1 MAATPPPQEQVGADD
16 VDMGRRK
23 HDAPRILTTG
33 RAFVRRFRS
42 EIRAERRLIS
52 GAFLALITQAL
63 LRLLEP
69 WPLGLVIDA
78 LVAQRGDESTALPA
92 MAEKLA
98 PLELFLFAAVAIVAI
113 AVARAIAGY
122 SGTIGFALVGN
133 RVLTRARERVFRHL
147 QSLSLAF
154 HTRSRSGDIVVRVIG
169 DVGTVRDVT
178 VTALLPLL
186 MNGLVLA
193 GMLSVMLWLDAR
205 LTAAALITV
214 PLFWLT
220 MIRLGRRIQT
230 VSRKQRRQEGDLAS
244 TAAES
249 LVGIETVQA
258 LSLGERFSAAFGRQ
272 NAGSMREGVKAKRL
286 SARLE
291 RTVDVLAALATGLV
305 LYFGARLALNGE
317 LRPGELVIFMSYLKT
332 AIRPVRAMAK
342 YTARLAKASAAAERV
357 LEILDEVPEID
368 DAPDAVEATDIRG
381 DVAFES
387 VALAYPT
394 GEPSIDESARSFR
407 PVLQG
412 IDLAIPAGA
421 RVAVIGESGA
431 GKSTLTSA
439 LLRLID
445 PVAGRVTLD
454 GENLRRFTVA
464 SLRRQIA
471 VVPQEALL
479 FTGSI
484 AENIAMARPES
495 TPDEIEESA
504 RAACAHA
511 FIEALP
517 RGYATPLG
525 ERGADLSVGQRRRL
539 SIARASLSRAPVVI
553 LDEPLAGLDP
563 ENRQAVELALSRSI
577 EGRTTFLVTHDVEQ
591 ALESD
596 LVIALD
602 SGRIAEWGPPSE
614 LLARDGFLSR
624 WHRFSA
630 RSVAPTDRH
639 REVPHARLG

>member
-1 MAATPPPQEQVGADD
+1 V
-16 VDMGRRK
+16 GRRK
-23 HDAPRILTTG
+23 HDAPRILATG
-33 RAFVRRFRS
+33 RAFLRRFRG
-42 EIRAERRLIS
+42 EIRAERRLLT
-52 GAFLALITQAL
+52 GAFLALLAQAL

-78 LVAQRGDESTALPA
+78 LVAQHGDGSSALPEIA
-92 MAEKLA
+92 ARLD
-98 PLELFLFAAVAIVAI
+98 PVELFLFAAVAIVAI
-113 AVARAIAGY
+113 AIARAVAGY

-147 QSLSLAF
+147 QSLSMAF

-186 MNGLVLA
+186 MNGLVLV

-205 LTAAALITV
+205 LTAAALVTV

-258 LSLGERFSAAFGRQ
+258 LSLGERFATAFGRQ

-317 LRPGELVIFMSYLKT
+317 LRPGELVVFMSYLKT

-368 DAPDAVEATDIRG
+368 DAPDAIDARDLRG
-381 DVAFES
+381 EIGFEDVT
-387 VALAYPT
+387 LAYPVA
-394 GEPSIDESARSFR
+394 PSKDDPDPQAAR
-407 PVLQG
+407 PVLEG
-412 IDLAIPAGA
+412 ISLSIPAGA

-431 GKSTLTSA
+431 GKSTLMAS

-445 PVAGRVTLD
+445 PVQGRITFD
-454 GENLRRFTVA
+454 GEDLRRFTVA

-484 AENIAMARPES
+484 AENVSMGRPEA
-495 TPDEIEESA
+495 TPAEVEASA
-504 RAACAHA
+504 RAACAHG

-517 RGYATPLG
+517 NGYATQLG

-577 EGRTTFLVTHDVEQ
+577 EGRTTFLVTHEVDQ
-591 ALESD
+591 ALDCD

-602 SGRIAEWGPPSE
+602 SGRIAEWGPPAE
-614 LLARDGFLSR
+614 LMGQDGFLTR

-630 RSVAPTDRH
+630 RSSAPAAEP
-639 REVPHARLG
+639 REVSNARLG